1 MATEH
6 PKITAYI
13 PQEILTAL
21 DDWKQ
26 AHDIDSRSAAIV
38 TILADFLRVPYPV
51 PLQDTASSNTVLSTV
66 LTELGQLKE
75 RVAAL
80 EQHIS
85 TALQAAPSTVA
96 EPDEPSRSD
105 VLQEAPSTVLK
116 ELPLKELPSAVPIED
131 TKPGGEAPNT
141 VPITAPLAP
150 LTQSALAKRLGCSDK
165 AIEKHRKQG
174 SKEQFATWS
183 SDRDPDGVRWTWEGS
198 GGRGQ
203 PLRFVPTNSSV

>member
-66 LTELGQLKE
+66 LTELEQLKE

-85 TALQAAPSTVA
+85 TAPKTAPSTVA
-96 EPDEPSRSD
+96 EPDKPSRSD
-105 VLQEAPSTVLK
+105 VLQKAPSTALK
-116 ELPLKELPSAVPIED
+116 SSSSAVPLED
-131 TKPGGEAPNT
+131 IKPGSEALST
-141 VPITAPLAP
+141 ASLTAPVAP

-183 SDRDPDGVRWTWEGS
+183 SDHDPDNIAWTWEGS

-203 PLRFVPTNSSV
+203 PLRFVPLA

>member
-6 PKITAYI
+6 PKVTAYI

-38 TILADFLRVPYPV
+38 TILADYLAVPYSV
-51 PLQDTASSNTVLSTV
+51 PLNGAVPISTVLSTV
-66 LTELGQLKE
+66 LSELGQLKE
-75 RVAAL
+75 RVATL

-85 TALQAAPSTVA
+85 TAPQAAPSTVA
-96 EPDEPSRSD
+96 EQDEPSRSD
-105 VLQEAPSTVLK
+105 VLQEAPSTALK
-116 ELPLKELPSAVPIED
+116 ESPSAVPVED
-131 TKPGGEAPNT
+131 TKPDGEAPNT
-141 VPITAPLAP
+141 APITAPLAP

-165 AIEKHRKQG
+165 AIEKHRKGG

-183 SDRDPDGVRWTWEGS
+183 GDRDPDNIAWTWEGS

-203 PLRFVPTNSSV
+203 PLKFVPLAQGWTNNP